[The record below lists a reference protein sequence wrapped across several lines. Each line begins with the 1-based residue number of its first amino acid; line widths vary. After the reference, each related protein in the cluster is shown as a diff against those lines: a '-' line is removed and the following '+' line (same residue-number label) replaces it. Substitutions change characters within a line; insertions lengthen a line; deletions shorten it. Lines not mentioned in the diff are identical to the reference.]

1 MLPLLIAGAALGAYG
16 QIQAGN
22 AADKVA
28 NYNSDILRQRAKLTE
43 QAMQSETER
52 MHKQAR
58 SLKATQEVG
67 FAKSGAVVSSGT
79 PLMVFAEQA
88 GEMEKDV
95 LQMRRNKM
103 IEAQGLRSEAAMA
116 KYEGEQAKTAARIG
130 AVASL
135 LSAGGKA
142 GMLAGS
148 SGGGASTGTNFYG
161 SYNSSVPSRSLA
173 ANRLGL

>member
-1 MLPLLIAGAALGAYG
+1 MGPFAIMGILGAGVGALGQLG
-16 QIQAGN
+16 AGD
-22 AADKVA
+22 AADDVA
-28 NYNSDILRQRAKLTE
+28 KYNAKILEQRAKLTE

-79 PLMVFAEQA
+79 PLMVLAEQA

-103 IEAQGLRSEAAMA
+103 IEAQGFRSQAAMA
-116 KYEGEQAKTAARIG
+116 KYEGAQAQKAARIG

-135 LSAGGKA
+135 FSAGGKA
-142 GMLAGS
+142 GMMAGS
-148 SGGGASTGTNFYG
+148 SGGTPPLGSSSPQPMAGMPINRSYGA
-161 SYNSSVPSRSLA
+161 A
-173 ANRLGL
+173 